1 MKAKADRIAGASLAN
16 LLEITRGFDP
26 AENVQGTTL
35 AELWVYTLDEI
46 GAGLTGTKCEK
57 VAESGDVYQLLDAYH
72 DADLNVSDVYA
83 VGLVT
88 WGWAAP
94 IDPTTGEPN
103 GAPSESPDRRRVRL
117 IATVDDAGQMFS
129 RIHFADTGE
138 NSDDE
143 GEARGPLAQALAS
156 VFDRD

>member
-1 MKAKADRIAGASLAN
+1 M
-16 LLEITRGFDP
+16 LEITRGFDP
-26 AENVQGTTL
+26 AENAQGVSL
-35 AELWVYTLDEI
+35 AELWVYTLENI

-72 DADLNVSDVYA
+72 DGEHVSDDVYA
-83 VGLVT
+83 VALVT

-94 IDPTTGEPN
+94 IDTLGDDV
-103 GAPSESPDRRRVRL
+103 PSESPDRRRVRL
-117 IATVDDAGQMFS
+117 IATHDDAGRGFS

-138 NSDDE
+138 NHDE
-143 GEARGPLAQALAS
+143 GDARGPLAQALAS

>member
-1 MKAKADRIAGASLAN
+1 MKATQDKIAGASLVN

-26 AENVQGTTL
+26 AENAQGVSL
-35 AELWVYTLDEI
+35 AELWVYTLENI
-46 GAGLTGTKCEK
+46 GAGLAGTKCEK

-72 DADLNVSDVYA
+72 DGEHVSDDVYA
-83 VGLVT
+83 VALVT

-94 IDPTTGEPN
+94 IDTLGDD
-103 GAPSESPDRRRVRL
+103 APSESPDRRRVRL
-117 IATVDDAGQMFS
+117 IAACDDGGQLFS
-129 RIHFADTGE
+129 RLHFCDTGE
-138 NSDDE
+138 NHDDE